1 MKKQILYTIVA
12 VFAVFTSCEKEGEKL
27 TVSGLNDP
35 LVTASGESVVLTPA
49 MRKVP
54 VLALTWTESE
64 LEVSNPVYG
73 ITDEFPYVRIE
84 LSASEDFETYQ
95 SIQPTSTVHG
105 FTGGRLNSICRQLGF
120 EPDQEQTLYIRVNTS
135 YGRNTAPV
143 YGNVLTFD
151 VTTYYVDLYRASI
164 LNSDREDTGN
174 QLYSPD
180 ADGVFYGFTGVSGWY
195 NWYLLDGDYEL
206 WGNDGVAGTPFLL
219 SSDEGTLWNMWYP
232 EPAGCYFTTVNTDK
246 SEWSAISIP
255 SLSVTGS
262 VTGEMTFNQSEV
274 KWVFSVTTEEDNAT
288 ITVSTDAASLY
299 NLSTGDGVGE
309 ATEIAF
315 IPTEDG
321 SLTFEESVDAASNFT
336 FGTAGDYTLTLYL
349 SDYSHLHYE
358 ITDGLIETEPTVN
371 EFLYLPGIDDL
382 TSGGWNF
389 NNYLR
394 LISEADLTYAGV
406 VDANSE
412 WGYQM
417 AIEKDNWS
425 DIYTM
430 GETEGTLAFQ
440 GESNIPAPE
449 TGLNLIQADL
459 NNLTYSHMVVSGL
472 SYSGFNDDWTMVSM
486 TETAKTGTYAASV
499 TINGASE
506 WGGQLYLN
514 GDWDYSFGG
523 TDGTL
528 YYSGAGIADDAVIDA
543 GSYDLIANVIDQSY
557 VFLGNEVYIAG
568 LNDVWDFESVVL
580 TKQSTGVYS
589 GTAIVTNGAP
599 WGIAIHIDQ
608 SWNRYF
614 GGSLDSI
621 SYLGDNIDMSTLANG
636 TYDITVDFI
645 NNTCSF
651 QAQ

>member
-1 MKKQILYTIVA
+1 MKKHILYTIVA
-12 VFAVFTSCEKEGEKL
+12 LFAVFTSCEKEGDKL

-49 MRKVP
+49 MRKAP
-54 VLALTWTESE
+54 VLALTWTESD
-64 LEVSNPVYG
+64 LEVSNPAYG
-73 ITDEFPYVRIE
+73 ITNEFPYVRIE
-84 LSASEDFETYQ
+84 LSTSEDFETYQ
-95 SIQPTSTVHG
+95 SIQPTSTVYA
-105 FTGGRLNSICRQLGF
+105 FTGGRLNTICRQLGF

-135 YGRNTAPV
+135 YGRNTTPV
-143 YGNVLTFD
+143 YGNILTFD

-164 LNSDREDTGN
+164 LNSDQEDTGN
-174 QLYSPD
+174 QLYSPE

-232 EPAGCYFTTVNTDK
+232 EPSGCYFTTVNTAR

-255 SLSVTGS
+255 SLNVSGS

-274 KWVFSVTTEEDNAT
+274 KWVFSVTTEEDNAS
-288 ITVSTDAASLY
+288 IKVSTDAASLY
-299 NLSTGDGVGE
+299 NLSTGDGNGE

-315 IPTEDG
+315 IPAEDG
-321 SLTFEESVDAASNFT
+321 SLTFEESVESAGDFT
-336 FGTAGDYTLTLYL
+336 FGVAGDYTLTLYL
-349 SDYSHLHYE
+349 SDYSDLHYE
-358 ITDGLIETEPTVN
+358 ITDGIDEPEPTVN

-389 NNYLR
+389 NSYLR

-417 AIEKDNWS
+417 AIEEDNWS
-425 DIYTM
+425 DVYTM

-440 GESNIPAPE
+440 GEGNIPAPE
-449 TGLNLIQADL
+449 TGLNFIQADL

-523 TDGTL
+523 TDGSL
-528 YYSGAGIADDAVIDA
+528 YYSGTGIADDAVIDA
-543 GSYDLIANVIDQSY
+543 GSYDFIANVIDQSY
-557 VFLGNEVYIAG
+557 VLLGDEVYIAG

-580 TKQSTGVYS
+580 TKQSTGVYT
-589 GTAIVTNGAP
+589 GTATVTNGAP

-614 GGSLDSI
+614 GGSVDSI
-621 SYLGDNIDMSTLANG
+621 SYLGDNIDMGTLANG